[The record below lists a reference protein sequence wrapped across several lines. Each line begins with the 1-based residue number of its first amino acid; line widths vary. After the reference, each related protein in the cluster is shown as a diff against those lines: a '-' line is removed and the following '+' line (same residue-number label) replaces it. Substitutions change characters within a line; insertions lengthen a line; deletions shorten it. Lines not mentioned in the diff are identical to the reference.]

1 MSTDINIICLHECMP
16 FMGLFHKNICYHIRN
31 LLCTHFL
38 KVLWCLQ
45 IILSKKKKKLT
56 VPSPPR
62 LLLLPSHQLYYSWSA
77 KNIHTFWENR
87 RWNRDLLKYQRI
99 VRQSKTFKKIFKSS
113 NASEIVL
120 LLFSHQLQYL
130 VHPSNKLS
138 ICLSENIIL
147 EGQTLVRH
155 THVSQN
161 HLPRLNYWIILCGGQ
176 R

>member
-1 MSTDINIICLHECMP
+1 MYALHGSFPQKYLLPYQKSFMYPFFKGIVMSSDNS
-16 FMGLFHKNICYHIRN
+16 
-31 LLCTHFL
+31 
-38 KVLWCLQ
+38 LQ
-45 IILSKKKKKLT
+45 KKKKLT

-161 HLPRLNYWIILCGGQ
+161 HLPRLNYWVILCGGQ